1 MSVHEVIF
9 WKTNEESY
17 LPVYTEKTMKFLS
30 WFLPIAIIT
39 SNQRGDFHKSPFIQD
54 LTYFFINVS
63 MRSV

>member
-39 SNQRGDFHKSPFIQD
+39 SN
-54 LTYFFINVS
+54 
-63 MRSV
+63 